1 MEKRTYITPTLKEVT
16 FKTELGFAGSIDK
29 LGLNQMEDFEENY
42 KVQGNEV
49 TAYQTERW
57 SW

>member
-1 MEKRTYITPTLKEVT
+1 MGKRTYITPTLKEVT

-42 KVQGNEV
+42 EVQGNEV

>member
-29 LGLNQMEDFEENY
+29 LGLNQMEGFEENY
-42 KVQGNEV
+42 EVQGNEV

>member
-42 KVQGNEV
+42 EVQGNEV